1 MSEKV
6 LVGAIDE
13 FPVQLGKEVTAGG
26 RTLAVFRLT
35 DGTFRAVTNAC
46 PHKQGPLAAG
56 MVSGHHVFCPL
67 HDRKINLDTGAVEA
81 PDTGCTDT
89 FDVVIQENQVYVI
102 V

>member
-1 MSEKV
+1 MSERIF
-6 LVGAIDE
+6 VGEKAE

-26 RTLAVFRLT
+26 HVLAVFQLT
-35 DGTFRAVTNAC
+35 DGTFRAVLNAC

-56 MVSGHHVFCPL
+56 MVSGAHVFCPL

-81 PDTGCTDT
+81 PDTGCTET
-89 FDVVIQENQVYVI
+89 FPVEVDGDRVFVI